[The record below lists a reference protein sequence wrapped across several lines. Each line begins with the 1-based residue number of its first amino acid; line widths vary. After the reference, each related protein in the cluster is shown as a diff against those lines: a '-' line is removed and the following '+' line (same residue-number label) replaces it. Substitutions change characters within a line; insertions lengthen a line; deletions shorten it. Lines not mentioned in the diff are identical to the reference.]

1 MALNRD
7 DKSPLFSPGV
17 AGTLRLI
24 VYLALACVLMVLDH
38 RGGWLANVRY
48 GLSII
53 VEPVYRIAG
62 LPSQGFQAATVAF
75 ADRQRLTEAN
85 QRLREDLLLAN
96 AKLNRMASV
105 AEQNTRLKELLDTQH
120 SLSIS
125 VQLARLIGVDLGTF
139 RHRIVLNL
147 GSRDQVKPGQVVIDA
162 RGVMGQIVEVMPT
175 TSVAMLITDPNHA
188 IPVTIERTGLRT
200 VAYGSRA
207 GDMLS
212 LPNIPVSA
220 DVQAGD
226 KLVTSGL
233 GGRFP
238 PGFPVGVVRDVGQ
251 TPSGTFLSA
260 NAVPSADL
268 DRSEDVLLLHDLAEP
283 AGPPDVAQPVGP
295 PPGLAPDPN
304 APAPSS
310 SSAAPRPTLPS
321 VTSPTVSGAPARTSS
336 TGRSGATP

>member
-7 DKSPLFSPGV
+7 DKSPLFAPGV

-38 RGGWLANVRY
+38 RGGWLGNVRY
-48 GLSII
+48 GLSLV

-75 ADRQRLTEAN
+75 ADRQRLTEQN

-120 SLSIS
+120 SLSLN
-125 VQLARLIGVDLGTF
+125 VQLARLIGVDLGSF
-139 RHRIVLNL
+139 RHRIVLNV
-147 GSRDQVKPGQVVIDA
+147 GARDKVQPGQVVIDA

-175 TSVAMLITDPNHA
+175 TAVAMLITDPNHA

-200 VAYGSRA
+200 IAYGSRA
-207 GDMLS
+207 GDMLT

-238 PGFPVGVVRDVGQ
+238 PGFPVGEIRDVAQ
-251 TPSGTFLSA
+251 TASGTFLA
-260 NAVPSADL
+260 AQAKPAADL
-268 DRSEDVLLLHDLAEP
+268 DRSEDVLLLHDLAEA
-283 AGPPDVAQPVGP
+283 AGPPPPAPNVGP
-295 PPGLAPDPN
+295 PSDMKPDP
-304 APAPSS
+304 
-310 SSAAPRPTLPS
+310 AAPTLPS
-321 VTSPTVSGAPARTSS
+321 VTSPTATPLPARAS
-336 TGRSGATP
+336 TAAPSTGATP

>member
-1 MALNRD
+1 MPLNRD
-7 DKSPLFSPGV
+7 DKSPLFAPGV

-24 VYLALACVLMVLDH
+24 VYLALASVLMVLDH

-48 GLSII
+48 GLSIL

-75 ADRQRLTEAN
+75 ADRQRLTEQN

-105 AEQNTRLKELLDTQH
+105 AEQNQRLKELLDTQH
-120 SLSIS
+120 SLSLN
-125 VQLARLIGVDLGTF
+125 VQLARLIGVDLGSF
-139 RHRIVLNL
+139 RHRIVLNV
-147 GSRDQVKPGQVVIDA
+147 GARDKVQPGQVVIDA

-188 IPVTIERTGLRT
+188 IPVTVERSGLRT
-200 VAYGSRA
+200 IAYGSRA
-207 GDMLS
+207 GDMLT

-220 DVQAGD
+220 DVQVGD

-238 PGFPVGVVRDVGQ
+238 PGFPVGEIRDVAQ

-260 NAVPSADL
+260 QAKPAADL
-268 DRSEDVLLLHDLAEP
+268 DRSEDVLLLHDLAEG
-283 AGPPDVAQPVGP
+283 AGPPAPAPAVGP
-295 PPGLAPDPN
+295 PASLAPDPN
-304 APAPSS
+304 TPQ
-310 SSAAPRPTLPS
+310 PTLPS
-321 VTSPTVSGAPARTSS
+321 VTSPTTTPVPARPGTAAAP
-336 TGRSGATP
+336 TGTTP

>member
-7 DKSPLFSPGV
+7 DTSPLFAGGV

-38 RGGWLANVRY
+38 RGGWLRSVRY
-48 GLSII
+48 GLSLV

-62 LPSQGFQAATVAF
+62 LPSQGFHAATVAF
-75 ADRQRLTEAN
+75 ADRQRLTEQN

-105 AEQNTRLKELLDTQH
+105 AEQNQRLKELLDTQH
-120 SLSIS
+120 SLSLN
-125 VQLARLIGVDLGTF
+125 VQLARLIGVDLGSF
-139 RHRIVLNL
+139 RHRIVLNV
-147 GSRDQVKPGQVVIDA
+147 GARDKVQPGQVVIDA
-162 RGVMGQIVEVMPT
+162 RGVMGQIVEVLPT

-200 VAYGSRA
+200 IAYGSRA

-238 PGFPVGVVRDVGQ
+238 PGFPVGEIRDVAQ

-260 NAVPSADL
+260 QAKPAADL
-268 DRSEDVLLLHDLAEP
+268 DRSEDVLLLHDLAEG
-283 AGPPDVAQPVGP
+283 AGPPAPAPDVGP
-295 PPGLAPDPN
+295 PTSLAPDPN
-304 APAPSS
+304 APP
-310 SSAAPRPTLPS
+310 AATLPT
-321 VTSPTVSGAPARTSS
+321 VTSPTATPPPARPS
-336 TGRSGATP
+336 TATPTAGGTP